1 MPPAIRTE
9 KFNLR
14 LTPAA
19 KVKLFSAAAVA
30 HRSVAD
36 FVLESALTRADE
48 TLAAR
53 QYFALSAERW
63 AEFQAALD
71 APPRELPRINTLF
84 DVPSIFEDQGST
96 E

>member
-1 MPPAIRTE
+1 MTTAIRTE
-9 KFNLR
+9 KFDLR

-19 KVKLFSAAAVA
+19 KTKLFSAAAVA

-63 AEFQAALD
+63 DAFQAALD
-71 APPRELPRINTLF
+71 APPRELPRITTLF
-84 DVPSIFEDQGST
+84 ETPSIFEDQGSA